1 MTHSITNKQTEDRT
15 PSRVS
20 HQPPQEAARAH
31 SGLLPWLQ
39 EVVGHWQEVE
49 HIAVLCL
56 PAQNLP
62 HMVTCPAD
70 VLAMQNLEC
79 FQHQFQSNKSKK
91 KKKVKYFPLQQIKKV
106 FTRKRPDKVELKSS
120 VIVKL
125 LSTLKQ
131 PRECSASG
139 LSDRSPAG
147 NRGRHLQWHLYL
159 FTGLDI
165 REPLSSS
172 REFHSALL
180 LLHQVELKV
189 KHLSLQADY

>member
-1 MTHSITNKQTEDRT
+1 MLYCVCRPRTSHTCSHAQPMCWPCRTWSVFNTNSSLIK
-15 PSRVS
+15 V
-20 HQPPQEAARAH
+20 
-31 SGLLPWLQ
+31 
-39 EVVGHWQEVE
+39 
-49 HIAVLCL
+49 
-56 PAQNLP
+56 
-62 HMVTCPAD
+62 
-70 VLAMQNLEC
+70 
-79 FQHQFQSNKSKK
+79 KK